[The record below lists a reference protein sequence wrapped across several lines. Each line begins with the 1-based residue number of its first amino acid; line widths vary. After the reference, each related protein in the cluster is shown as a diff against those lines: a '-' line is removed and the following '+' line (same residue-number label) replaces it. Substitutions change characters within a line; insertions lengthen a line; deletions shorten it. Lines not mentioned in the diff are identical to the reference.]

1 MDLKWVRVLYKPLA
15 GGEMVFYVCSS
26 SSSSSSSRVAQVDL
40 EYG

>member
-26 SSSSSSSRVAQVDL
+26 SSSSSSRVAQVDL